1 MMTEDKAKAAG
12 KPSLL
17 GRYFQQGWLSKKYY
31 IADGYRQL
39 YSAED
44 RLLAG
49 TMLYADF
56 LKWGKGQLQVRDYA
70 MPKVDGGSGWDDWQ
84 TGIGAENFRRALKK
98 VSAPFVPVLYKIVL
112 EEKEIRAPKGASTR
126 ERLYFNDEIKN
137 LLCRALDEL
146 VPYYRRRV

>member
-70 MPKVDGGSGWDDWQ
+70 MQRLGRLADRHRGGKFPP
-84 TGIGAENFRRALKK
+84 GAE
-98 VSAPFVPVLYKIVL
+98 
-112 EEKEIRAPKGASTR
+112 KGVGAV
-126 ERLYFNDEIKN
+126 
-137 LLCRALDEL
+137 CAG
-146 VPYYRRRV
+146 VV

>member
-98 VSAPFVPVLYKIVL
+98 VSAPFVPVLL
-112 EEKEIRAPKGASTR
+112 LGFCSTT
-126 ERLYFNDEIKN
+126 LP
-137 LLCRALDEL
+137 L
-146 VPYYRRRV
+146 VKVKS

>member
-56 LKWGKGQLQVRDYA
+56 LKWGKGQLQV
-70 MPKVDGGSGWDDWQ
+70 GGKFPP
-84 TGIGAENFRRALKK
+84 GAE
-98 VSAPFVPVLYKIVL
+98 
-112 EEKEIRAPKGASTR
+112 KGVGAV
-126 ERLYFNDEIKN
+126 
-137 LLCRALDEL
+137 CAGA
-146 VPYYRRRV
+146 V